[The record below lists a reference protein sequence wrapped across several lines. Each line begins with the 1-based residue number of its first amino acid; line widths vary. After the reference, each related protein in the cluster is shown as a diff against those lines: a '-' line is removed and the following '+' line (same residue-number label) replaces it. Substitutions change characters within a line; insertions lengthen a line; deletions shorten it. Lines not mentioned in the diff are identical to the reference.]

1 MAKPQSLPHARVARR
16 RAVRPGRVMM
26 LGFLAM
32 MLAGAV
38 LLHLPISARGGIMTL
53 GVAVFSR
60 RVSEQKIRYP
70 EGRVMIG

>member
-38 LLHLPISARGGIMTL
+38 LLALRFVPQFGFWKGI
-53 GVAVFSR
+53 GKSIFHAVAAFCNS
-60 RVSEQKIRYP
+60 
-70 EGRVMIG
+70 GFDDG